1 MRMRVGVVWYDA
13 GMSGKENVIAEAL
26 KLSEAD
32 RVEVAE
38 KLYESLDST
47 VEPDAEAAWGKEIQ
61 RRLKSIDTGEASFL
75 TKEEA
80 EKLIMGGDDGAT
92 PD

>member
-1 MRMRVGVVWYDA
+1 
-13 GMSGKENVIAEAL
+13 MSGKENVIAEAL

-38 KLYESLDST
+38 KLYESLDNT
-47 VEPDAEAAWGKEIQ
+47 VEPDADTAWGEEIQ
-61 RRLKSIDTGEASFL
+61 RRLNSIDSGEAAFL

-80 EKLIMGGDDGAT
+80 EQLIMRGDDGAT